1 MGSGGRGGSR
11 RGLVKA
17 GSGSDSAGGSARIG
31 QAGHDGTRTRGAG
44 AGGDRVLVLGYGR
57 RASGT
62 GGAGLDLDV
71 AGEAAARA
79 GDFFSGE
86 GGGQGGEGAGG
97 HGGRRLDV
105 EKRAV
110 GGDSGAA
117 GVVADAVVGGL
128 EEEVVLPGG
137 DEVAMIAVACE
148 ENSKLVGEGLG
159 G

>member
-1 MGSGGRGGSR
+1 MGSGGRGGSG

-17 GSGSDSAGGSARIG
+17 SSGSDSAGAALVEGAVRTTGGSARIG
-31 QAGHDGTRTRGAG
+31 QGGHDGTGTRGAG
-44 AGGDRVLVLGYGR
+44 AGGDRELVMGYGR

-79 GDFFSGE
+79 GDFLSGE
-86 GGGQGGEGAGG
+86 GGGQGGEAAGG

-110 GGDSGAA
+110 
-117 GVVADAVVGGL
+117 
-128 EEEVVLPGG
+128 
-137 DEVAMIAVACE
+137 
-148 ENSKLVGEGLG
+148 
-159 G
+159 